1 MLQQVVDSRF
11 VNQSIV
17 RSYTRSFNGFAAN
30 LTAQEKQELAGHE
43 DVVSIFPSRTFQP
56 LTTRSWD
63 FMGLPENVHRNLT
76 VESDII
82 IGVLILE
89 FGLNRKVSTM
99 KASALLPRNGKEFVK
114 AEKTSLATRAR
125 YYNSLQPSND
135 TARDREGHGT
145 HTASTAAGNYVKDAS
160 FYGIAKGTGRGGVPS
175 ARIAAYK
182 VCGLIG
188 CLEMDILAA
197 FDDAIADGVDILS
210 ISLGPEKP
218 LQFKDDSVAIGA
230 FHALQKGILVL
241 QSAGNSGDYKTVAS
255 IVPWI
260 FTVAASSTDRG
271 IVTKVVIGNGTAFT
285 GKAINSF
292 SLAGSSVPVVYG
304 KNVTKTCSEDD
315 ARQCLPICLEP
326 SLVKGKIIL
335 CDNYLGVNNAFRVG
349 AVGAVTSLN
358 AFTPQGRH
366 LVHISFIVPL
376 AASHLSDQNFNDLQS
391 YYAAT
396 ITPKVD
402 IQISESVKNID
413 APGCGLLFKRA
424 KWHYS
429 RYFEDVTAPGIEIL
443 AAFSPLAPP
452 SGFSSDKRSVN
463 YSILSGT
470 SMSCPHAAGAAAY
483 VKSFH
488 PNWSP
493 SAIKSALMTTAWR
506 MDPTKDSL
514 AEFSYGAGH
523 IDPVKAVD
531 PGLVYETFTEDYINM
546 LCSLGYDTATLRK
559 ILGVNSTCP
568 TGMQITPKD
577 LNYPSMA
584 RRITTNDS
592 TVLTFSEN
600 FTRTV
605 TNVGL
610 GNSTYKVTTSTS
622 PNYNISVK
630 PDILS
635 FRTLNERKSFEVI
648 ISGKITG
655 EMVSAE
661 LEWSDGVHRVRNPII
676 VYPDSL

>member
-1 MLQQVVDSRF
+1 MNRLHHT
-11 VNQSIV
+11 IL
-17 RSYTRSFNGFAAN
+17 TCFNKL
-30 LTAQEKQELAGHE
+30 LTAGCESLHSEKLYQEFQWICSQPH
-43 DVVSIFPSRTFQP
+43 SSRE
-56 LTTRSWD
+56 TRVAHK
-63 FMGLPENVHRNLT
+63 L
-76 VESDII
+76 
-82 IGVLILE
+82 IGAHYYYSHQ
-89 FGLNRKVSTM
+89 NR
-99 KASALLPRNGKEFVK
+99 
-114 AEKTSLATRAR
+114 
-125 YYNSLQPSND
+125 PSND
-135 TARDREGHGT
+135 SARDREGHGT

-160 FYGIAKGTGRGGVPS
+160 FYGIAKGTARGGVPS

-182 VCGLIG
+182 THRYNFNMI
-188 CLEMDILAA
+188 
-197 FDDAIADGVDILS
+197 
-210 ISLGPEKP
+210 P
-218 LQFKDDSVAIGA
+218 LQLAPFMLYKKGRFSVAIRRE
-230 FHALQKGILVL
+230 QRI
-241 QSAGNSGDYKTVAS
+241 QQTVAS

-260 FTVAASSTDRG
+260 FTVAASSTD
-271 IVTKVVIGNGTAFT
+271 IEIITKVVTGNGTVFT

-292 SLAGSSVPVVYG
+292 SLPGTSVPVVYG
-304 KNVTKTCSEDD
+304 KDVTKTCSEVS
-315 ARQCLPICLEP
+315 ARQCVPICLEP
-326 SLVKGKIIL
+326 SLVKGKILL
-335 CDNYLGVNNAFRVG
+335 CDNYLGMNTAFCVG
-349 AVGAVTSLN
+349 AVGSVTSLET
-358 AFTPQGRH
+358 FPPQP
-366 LVHISFIVPL
+366 LVNIFFIVPL
-376 AASHLSDQNFNDLQS
+376 PASQLSKQDFNDLQS
-391 YYAAT
+391 YYVAT
-396 ITPKVD
+396 ITPRVD
-402 IQISESVKNID
+402 ILTSESKKHRC
-413 APGCGLLFKRA
+413 PSGCRLLFKRA

-452 SGFSSDKRSVN
+452 SDFPSDKRSVN

-470 SMSCPHAAGAAAY
+470 SMSCPHVAGAAAY

-546 LCSLGYDTATLRK
+546 LCSLGYDTATPRK
-559 ILGVNSTCP
+559 ILGVNITCP
-568 TGMQITPKD
+568 TGLQITPKD

-584 RRITTNDS
+584 RRVTTNDS
-592 TVLTFSEN
+592 TIITFSEN

-610 GNSTYKVTTSTS
+610 RNSTYKVTTSIS
-622 PNYNISVK
+622 PDYNISVK
-630 PDILS
+630 PDILT

-661 LEWSDGVHRVRNPII
+661 LE
-676 VYPDSL
+676 